1 MIQITICWG
10 GEFKGSETDIIKGFI
25 IDNLYFISIFN
36 KLMYWKSSIIWF
48 NNGIGDFW
56 GWEYGESFH
65 NSIWIF
71 FSDFRDKEG
80 SHSGS
85 GTTTEWVGDLETLK
99 AIATF
104 SFFSNNIKYR
114 IN

>member
-10 GEFKGSETDIIKGFI
+10 GEFKGSETYIIKGFI
-25 IDNLYFISIFN
+25 IDDHNFISIFN

-80 SHSGS
+80 SHSWS
-85 GTTTEWVGDLETLK
+85 GTTTEWVGNLETLK